1 MIGVESGHA
10 IGSSLAILR
19 TLYELGVRSVDRVDN
34 CLDNVDNCVDNVD
47 NARYMTLTHGCN
59 TPWADAAQVGQ
70 G

>member
-19 TLYELGVRSVDRVDN
+19 TLYELGVRSVDRVDY
-34 CLDNVDNCVDNVD
+34 CLDNVDNI
-47 NARYMTLTHGCN
+47 RYMTLTHGCN